1 MSTPLSFIARV
12 ERVKDALGMTGIV
25 GAGPIIAAAAE
36 LMGVALSDSATLPD
50 KLAAVEGEVFSM
62 DARPWAG
69 AKVGSSLRSVWGS
82 G

>member
-25 GAGPIIAAAAE
+25 GAGPVVAAAAE

-50 KLAAVEGEVFSM
+50 KLAA
-62 DARPWAG
+62 RRRAG

>member
-1 MSTPLSFIARV
+1 MSTPLSFVARV

-62 DARPWAG
+62 DAG
-69 AKVGSSLRSVWGS
+69 VGGLALGRGQGRVIS
-82 G
+82 